1 MPKTFSAQQLRL
13 NNVILSGSGNN
24 LFYGGYKILTGLEDS
39 ALASTSFTAGS
50 GLVGGGN
57 FSASRTFDV
66 GAGSGIYVSADAIH
80 INTAGV
86 VSAMIN
92 DGAVTESKIDSLA
105 VTAGKIGSNAVETA
119 KINALAVTEAK
130 IAPSAVTTAKI
141 NDGAVTNAK
150 LASNFAG
157 SSSQGGAANSV
168 VGSLSNGEG
177 IISLSYNGS
186 AAGTVRVDT
195 SVVVMT
201 SGVQTI
207 AGNKT
212 FSNNITIDG
221 NLTVAGTTT
230 AINSN
235 EVNIGDSKIVLN
247 SDATTGTAADG
258 GIQVYTGVA
267 SSPELLWRQSN
278 KNWSQS
284 SNGSDY
290 YELVSSLKQ
299 RVGTQALSTD
309 DISKTISFGHTF
321 PATPVVTAILQAST
335 AEADI
340 IAVQVSN
347 ISTTEAIFQFTAP
360 IPSTATYTLNW
371 HALSSVS

>member
-86 VSAMIN
+86 VSAM
-92 DGAVTESKIDSLA
+92 
-105 VTAGKIGSNAVETA
+105 
-119 KINALAVTEAK
+119 
-130 IAPSAVTTAKI
+130 I

-309 DISKTISFGHTF
+309 DTSKTISFGHTF
-321 PATPVVTAILQAST
+321 PATPVVTAVLQAST